1 MNNHAQPAAIAAT
14 AIVSIAIGYG
24 AATWFASTRVEDK
37 PIINPTAWE
46 ETAPAPQVQTVSYT
60 NTAQGDVRAAAHC
73 SPWEVSDIAM
83 EEVLDEM
90 IRRGWRPPNQGQAV
104 AAMGVPGFSVA
115 DPYAPMPY
123 GRSWSSSPSRSDEAE
138 DAYEAEALP
147 AAAEPRAMPATP
159 AVSAPAL
166 APQPVAIEQPPQA
179 ITPRPEG

>member
-1 MNNHAQPAAIAAT
+1 MSNHAQPAAIAAT

-24 AATWFASTRVEDK
+24 AATWLAATRAEDK

-46 ETAPAPQVQTVSYT
+46 ETAAAPQVQAVSFI
-60 NTAQGDVRAAAHC
+60 NTAKGDVRATAHC
-73 SPWEVSDIAM
+73 SPWEITDIAM

-123 GRSWSSSPSRSDEAE
+123 GRSWTSSTSSDDETT
-138 DAYEAEALP
+138 DPYEAEALP
-147 AAAEPRAMPATP
+147 VDAELPATP
-159 AVSAPAL
+159 AVSAPTAP
-166 APQPVAIEQPPQA
+166 APQPAAIEQPQPQP

>member
-1 MNNHAQPAAIAAT
+1 
-14 AIVSIAIGYG
+14 
-24 AATWFASTRVEDK
+24 
-37 PIINPTAWE
+37 
-46 ETAPAPQVQTVSYT
+46 
-60 NTAQGDVRAAAHC
+60 
-73 SPWEVSDIAM
+73 
-83 EEVLDEM
+83 EVLDEM

-123 GRSWSSSPSRSDEAE
+123 GRSWSSSTSRSDEAE
-138 DAYEAEALP
+138 DTYEAEALP
-147 AAAEPRAMPATP
+147 VAAELPATP